1 MKFPKLLA
9 VLFCMS
15 IAFNVF
21 AQERTLPDVTIQE
34 LSGKKVNIKDY
45 ADNGKITVLSFWATW
60 CVPCKKELD
69 NIAEYYAD
77 WQEDYNM
84 ELVAISVDN
93 ARSVT
98 KIKSVVNSKGWEY
111 TVLSDKNEDLKRAL
125 NFQAVPYTMVIDQEG
140 NIVYRHD
147 GYVEGD
153 EFALE
158 DVLKELTDDTAVEE
172 APKKK
177 KKVKKSD
184 KQ

>member
-1 MKFPKLLA
+1 MKFSKIIA
-9 VLFCMS
+9 VLFFTS
-15 IAFNVF
+15 IVANVF
-21 AQERTLPDVTIQE
+21 AQERTLPDVAIQE

-45 ADNGKITVLSFWATW
+45 AENDKITVLSFWATW

-77 WQEDYNM
+77 WQEDYDM

-93 ARSVT
+93 ARSAT
-98 KIKSVVNSKGWEY
+98 KIKAVVDSKGWEY
-111 TVLSDKNEDLKRAL
+111 DILSDKNEDLKRAL
-125 NFQAVPYTMVIDQEG
+125 NFQAVPYTIVLDQEG

-158 DVLKELTDDTAVEE
+158 DVLKKLADSNETAPE
-172 APKKK
+172 KKK
-177 KKVKKSD
+177 KSKKSD
-184 KQ
+184 Q